1 MDPIV
6 PKQKKIMELST
17 KLEYDVEKISHKIKN
32 KKRNKKIIKF
42 VILIIL
48 IVLFIVNLMLS
59 IEENTH
65 IFGIYMFNIVSESME
80 PTFYKD
86 DLAVVKSCD
95 IEELKTGDII
105 TFKQEDRIISHR
117 IVDITKEKEE
127 KNFITKGDNNE
138 VEDVEPVDIQNIY
151 GKVVLI
157 IPKIGKI
164 VNYIQNVRGF
174 INVCILIVI
183 ICILI
188 NFRDN
193 MINNRKIKR
202 KKYEIKKL
210 RDNYK
215 IEG

>member
-42 VILIIL
+42 VILIVL

-138 VEDVEPVDIQNIY
+138 VEDIEPVDIQNIY

-215 IEG
+215 IED